1 MPVNRLVAALTPV
14 VFAPVA
20 AAVAGWIAQ
29 HFPGLPALDPG
40 QLVAIEVAG
49 FTGAVGLAAHWLHG
63 WQKHEARSKT
73 SARPAA
79 PTGSAVWDNATKIS
93 ASESGPDF
101 ELEPIE
107 PGDPD
112 GLPHL
117 STEDA
122 HQVPPDQGDPG
133 QPEAHG

>member
-1 MPVNRLVAALTPV
+1 MPVNRLVAVLTPV
-14 VFAPVA
+14 VFAPLA

-63 WQKHEARSKT
+63 WQKHEARA
-73 SARPAA
+73 ARVGSNTAQPVSQLAA
-79 PTGSAVWDNATKIS
+79 A
-93 ASESGPDF
+93 ESGPDF
-101 ELEPIE
+101 ELEPLD